1 MITNITDF
9 LFGSKFLIRI
19 ITYLNLK
26 WSVSAR
32 AFLPVS
38 LTKDLYMVLSRIAKF
53 VFYGLVTIYV
63 YLYVFFF

>member
-26 WSVSAR
+26 CSVSAR

-38 LTKDLYMVLSRIAKF
+38 LTKDLDMVLSRIAKF